1 MTEKLAKDKAEAL
14 AKVKAE
20 ADSAHIRMVQ
30 EQKEHEAVKSK
41 LEKQI
46 AEAKAVEEKKKA

>member
-1 MTEKLAKDKAEAL
+1 
-14 AKVKAE
+14 
-20 ADSAHIRMVQ
+20 MVQ